1 MIVIDMTAT
10 GINIKSI
17 REAKGYTVK
26 DIQEAFGFA
35 SVNAIYK
42 WQKGESLPSIDNL
55 LALSIM
61 FDVTMED
68 ILVTADK

>member
-10 GINIKSI
+10 GMNIKSI

>member
-10 GINIKSI
+10 GMNIKSI

-61 FDVTMED
+61 LDVKMED
-68 ILVTADK
+68 ILVTADI